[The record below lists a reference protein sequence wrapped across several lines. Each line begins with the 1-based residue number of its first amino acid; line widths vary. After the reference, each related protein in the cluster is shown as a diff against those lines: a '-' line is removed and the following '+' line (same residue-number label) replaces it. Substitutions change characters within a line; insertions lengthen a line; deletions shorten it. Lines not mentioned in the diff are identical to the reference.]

1 MHELKRAE
9 IVEAFGERVKELGWI
24 GLDMATHPEAGPF
37 AVRSLF
43 EKVRHPS
50 IRKFVR
56 MCLASAKQAGLLGVP
71 AQASGGGLL
80 PTVSTCAR

>member
-1 MHELKRAE
+1 MVAFLKKTRGGEATMHELKRAE

-24 GLDMATHPEAGPF
+24 GLDMAIHPETGPF

-50 IRKFVR
+50 Y
-56 MCLASAKQAGLLGVP
+56 P
-71 AQASGGGLL
+71 
-80 PTVSTCAR
+80 

>member
-24 GLDMATHPEAGPF
+24 GLDMATHPKAGPF

-50 IRKFVR
+50 Y
-56 MCLASAKQAGLLGVP
+56 P
-71 AQASGGGLL
+71 
-80 PTVSTCAR
+80 